1 MSSGGLGGFESEVD
15 IEERRKKR
23 QEEWE
28 KVRTADQPESK
39 KQEKYKIV
47 QTNWLIDFV
56 FSCAWRSL
64 RWKIAVRTFERAER
78 FFDKLLA
85 FSFPILNLILLDAKQ
100 DEFEEAR
107 KFKNM
112 IRGLDDDD
120 VDHLHEVD
128 TRKVQ
133 QEREQREEQERELND
148 YRTKVQ
154 ELAET
159 AAETQVNLAT
169 NSIDIAFD

>member
-1 MSSGGLGGFESEVD
+1 
-15 IEERRKKR
+15 
-23 QEEWE
+23 
-28 KVRTADQPESK
+28 
-39 KQEKYKIV
+39 
-47 QTNWLIDFV
+47 
-56 FSCAWRSL
+56 
-64 RWKIAVRTFERAER
+64 
-78 FFDKLLA
+78 
-85 FSFPILNLILLDAKQ
+85 
-100 DEFEEAR
+100 
-107 KFKNM
+107 M

-159 AAETQVNLAT
+159 AAENQVN
-169 NSIDIAFD
+169 